1 MFAESVEVA
10 GKIQLVTPF
19 RTRRILYAFHDI
31 DGTHSLI
38 RDWVPVMT
46 LILGWISENGL
57 LPDDGDVALDLL
69 QINGD
74 RTFEEAH
81 RFSLESAGLSALTQM
96 EWAVRNAMDRRHVPE
111 IVFDHEINRRI
122 IREIWNGKELFD
134 DFQEAESVRKL
145 IREKSSSSFRVY
157 EKLLLAM
164 CRDENLA
171 AARKNPEKWRVP
183 GSMEFLRYLHD
194 SGVKNYFVTGAV
206 VEYDSG
212 GIPSGTMVEE
222 ILALGYETGPGKL
235 MEGIAGSVWN
245 EKLPKKQIMEN
256 LCRELDVKPEN
267 VLVVGDGRSEIEA
280 GSSLGCVTIS
290 RLPGSA
296 ARAREIH
303 KALKTNFILDSYNPD
318 AIRKILADENPL
330 SGGK

>member
-1 MFAESVEVA
+1 MFAESVENA
-10 GKIQLVTPF
+10 GKAQLVTPF
-19 RTRRILYAFHDI
+19 RERRILYAFHDI

-57 LPDDGDVALDLL
+57 LPEDGDSALELL
-69 QINGD
+69 LKN
-74 RTFEEAH
+74 RTRNFEEAH

-96 EWAVRNAMDRRHVPE
+96 EWAVRNAMDRGLVPGV
-111 IVFDHEINRRI
+111 VFDREINRRI
-122 IREIWNGKELFD
+122 IRGIWDGEELFD
-134 DFQEAESVRKL
+134 GFHESDSVRTL

-171 AARKNPEKWRVP
+171 AARKDPERWRVP
-183 GSMEFLRYLHD
+183 GSMEFLQYLRD

-206 VEYDSG
+206 VEYGSDG
-212 GIPSGTMVEE
+212 VASGTMVEE
-222 ILALGYETGPGKL
+222 VLALGYEIGPGKL

-245 EKLPKKQIMEN
+245 EKLPKEQIMEN
-256 LCRELDVKPEN
+256 LCRELDVDPEN

-280 GSSLGCVTIS
+280 GSSLGCVTLS
-290 RLPGSA
+290 RLSTDSV
-296 ARAREIH
+296 RAREIH
-303 KALKTNFILDSYNPD
+303 KALKTNYILESYDPD
-318 AIRKILADENPL
+318 TIRRILPAELPETQKI
-330 SGGK
+330 